1 MTTSEEENNAINDT
15 QTPLTGEIE
24 ENFGGL
30 EEEHKKKIRNQ
41 ILLWGGVCLG
51 VIAIVTIIIVL
62 ILTKGGDS
70 SKDSEDGGG
79 GKKPDEDG
87 KGTDEVSPDV
97 YGNIIAVYDVKKG
110 NVKLLSDDFEK
121 TFEIIMYVGD
131 EKKDY

>member
-1 MTTSEEENNAINDT
+1 M
-15 QTPLTGEIE
+15 
-24 ENFGGL
+24 
-30 EEEHKKKIRNQ
+30 
-41 ILLWGGVCLG
+41 LWGGVCLG

-121 TFEIIMYVGD
+121 DLGIHRHITVLNNVAFDIGLDAHFHIIGNETDEVLRCVDHHTF
-131 EKKDY
+131 